1 MYYINEFEV
10 LKNNYY
16 IPVINVDHNNNEIEI
31 KIKKI
36 TPDNFT
42 DNKFNKNILKESLKE
57 EFNNY
62 FHGYFELK
70 TYFKDNEEIITLIYY
85 SEINDYHKNRFGN
98 RLFFNKNNLG
108 NLVDYIFNVYDLKE
122 FKAKKYK
129 TLEFKDSSNNF
140 INIKEKINYS
150 VYLLKK

>member
-1 MYYINEFEV
+1 MYYINEFEI

-36 TPDNFT
+36 TPDNFIN
-42 DNKFNKNILKESLKE
+42 DKFNKNILKESLKE
-57 EFNNY
+57 KFNNY
-62 FHGYFELK
+62 FYGYFELK
-70 TYFKDNEEIITLIYY
+70 TYFKVNEEIITLIYY
-85 SEINDYHKNRFGN
+85 NEINDYYKNRFGN
-98 RLFFNKNNLG
+98 KLFFNKNDLDC
-108 NLVDYIFNVYDLKE
+108 LIDYIFNVYDLKE
-122 FKAKKYK
+122 FEVKKYK